1 MTGSYLSRILRG
13 GMPISRKLPLLFLFV
28 SILSI
33 VPVSLVLS
41 FYFAKFLEERA
52 VGNLETIGEARIFE
66 IRRTLDEV
74 VTQVSTYAANKNTG
88 VVLVSFSDAFF
99 DVEDEEGDAMGS
111 LQTAYITDNPN
122 PVGEKHLLDKAA
134 GPWAYHSVH
143 NANHPSLRAMWE
155 QTGFYDIFLV
165 DVDGNVV
172 YSVTKEA
179 DFATN
184 LLSGQ
189 WAETGLARVAKAIA
203 ADPVEGK
210 IVFEDFESY
219 APSNGAPAS
228 FLGAPVFSYELF
240 AGSVIIQMP
249 VDRLNETVGSVVGLG
264 VQGDSVLVGSDGLMR
279 TDSRFVAEGKSSILT
294 TAHGSSFVAAALD
307 GQRGI
312 GRETLGRGRGDFFSF
327 YAPVDFQGVRWALM
341 LDISGAET
349 LGVVAEAQGVI
360 LVVGGVILGLVIVLG
375 LLFARSIVRPLTR
388 STHEM
393 QLLADGD
400 RSVDISGS
408 DRGDEMGDMARALGV
423 FKVNALRQDEM
434 AAQERAMVRQREERA
449 ERVEELIA
457 RFGKESAEVL
467 DAVAAMAA
475 WMMGTSDELL
485 KSPGK
490 TSAQADTVAAAAEES
505 SANIQAV
512 ASATEELSG
521 SISEVNTQVS
531 ESRSIA
537 DEVAV
542 AVNDNVRTIRQ
553 LEDSSSRI
561 GEVVGLIS
569 DIAEQT
575 NLLALNATIEAARAG
590 EAGKGFAVVASEVKS
605 LANQTAKATED
616 ISSQITEIQQ
626 ITQGAT
632 EAIEG
637 VGSTVR
643 RMGKSSDLVVESIGQ
658 QVAATAEISRSV
670 HEVSDGT
677 SEVTGNIHGVSSA
690 SGETNQ
696 AARSVAQVAG
706 ELSDSVTRMRDLVEG
721 FARDIKAV

>member
-1 MTGSYLSRILRG
+1 MAGSLFKASRR

-41 FYFAKFLEERA
+41 FYFANFLEERA
-52 VGNLETIGEARIFE
+52 VRNLETIGEARIIE
-66 IRRTLDEV
+66 VRRALDEV
-74 VTQVSTYAANKNTG
+74 VTQVLTYAANKNTG
-88 VVLVSFSDAFF
+88 VVLTAFSDAFF
-99 DVEDEEGDAMGS
+99 DVEDEEGDAMAS
-111 LQTAYITDNPN
+111 LQAAYITDNPN
-122 PVGEKHLLDKAA
+122 PVGEKHRLDKAA

-172 YSVTKEA
+172 YSVTKET

-189 WAETGLARVAKAIA
+189 WAETGLARVAQAIA
-203 ADPVEGK
+203 ADPIEGQ

-228 FLGAPVFSYELF
+228 FLGVPVFSYGLF
-240 AGSVIIQMP
+240 SGSVVVQMP
-249 VDRLNETVGSVVGLG
+249 VDRLNKIVGHVVGLG
-264 VQGDSVLVGSDGLMR
+264 AYGDSVLVGGEGLMR
-279 TDSRFVAEGKSSILT
+279 TDSRFVAAGKSSILT
-294 TAHGSSFVAAALD
+294 TAHGGNFVAAALD
-307 GQRGI
+307 GQRGV
-312 GRETLGRGRGDFFSF
+312 GREVLEGRGDFFSF
-327 YAPVDFQGVRWALM
+327 YAPIDFQGVRWALM
-341 LDISGAET
+341 LDISVAET

-360 LVVGGVILGLVIVLG
+360 LVVGGGILCLVIVLG

-400 RSVDISGS
+400 RRVDISGS
-408 DRGDEMGDMARALGV
+408 DRGDELGDMARALGV
-423 FKVNALRQDEM
+423 FKANAQRQDEM

-449 ERVEELIA
+449 ERVERLIA
-457 RFGKESAEVL
+457 GFGEDSTQVL
-467 DAVAAMAA
+467 DSVAAMAA
-475 WMMGTSDELL
+475 QMMGTSDELL
-485 KSPGK
+485 RSAGK
-490 TSAQADTVAAAAEES
+490 TSAQANAVASAAEQS

-512 ASATEELSG
+512 ASATEQLSG
-521 SISEVNTQVS
+521 SINEVNLQVS

-537 DEVAV
+537 DEASVAV
-542 AVNDNVRTIRQ
+542 RENVKTIRQ
-553 LEDSSSRI
+553 LEDSSNRI
-561 GEVVGLIS
+561 GEVVELIS

-605 LANQTAKATED
+605 LANQTAQATED
-616 ISSQITEIQQ
+616 ISGQVTGIQQ
-626 ITQGAT
+626 ITQGAV

-637 VGSTVR
+637 VGTTVR
-643 RMGKSSDLVVESIGQ
+643 RMGEASDLVAQSISQ
-658 QVAATAEISRSV
+658 QVAATTEISRSA

-690 SGETNQ
+690 SEETDQ
-696 AARSVAQVAG
+696 AAHSVAQLAG
-706 ELSDSVTRMRDLVEG
+706 ELSDSVTRMRDLVDK
-721 FARDIKAV
+721 FSRDIQSV